1 MTFKVGQK
9 FTFNGDKIV
18 GKILDV
24 ESGANPLYLVE
35 YTHKDGTSE
44 LVWNTEYELLAHIE
58 RDSMREYY
66 AERSNIVWDI
76 SGNTFV
82 RLDSVL
88 GAYIKFPYPNNQ
100 MVDRKDEFEVR
111 AFSQHE
117 VEVVLSRG
125 TQEECEAYLKKF
137 SKRFDNFD

>member
-44 LVWNTEYELLAHIE
+44 LVWNTKYELLAHIE

-82 RLDSVL
+82 RLDGVL
-88 GAYIKFPYPNNQ
+88 GAYIKFPYPI
-100 MVDRKDEFEVR
+100 DKLDKFEVLT
-111 AFSQHE
+111 FTQHE
-117 VEVVLSRG
+117 VDVILFRG